1 MTNFSI
7 GEAWSQGMAFL
18 SAHFRMTLLFVTAGV
33 LIPIILQM
41 ALLGGTME
49 TLFTPERMM
58 ANPNDPFAMFAGLG
72 AAFFLVIIVGS
83 IIQSASYFASWRH
96 GLSGGQEEPAGAI
109 VYGLGASALWL
120 VAQLVLIVVMV
131 LVIALPIGLI
141 AGFGAASG
149 GSPMLIGVAALIL
162 VPLLLLFILWISA
175 RLICVGP
182 AMADARSMNPL
193 FGLSQSWQMTRA
205 SQWPIV
211 GYLVVLFIAAMVV
224 LTVIS
229 LIAGIGAAGAMAAG
243 GQDSA
248 GFMIVTIISGVLLG
262 IPMALAYV
270 AIPAGI
276 YRTLVP
282 NDAGDVFA

>member
-7 GEAWSQGMAFL
+7 GEAWSQAMAFL
-18 SAHFRMTLLFVTAGV
+18 SAYLRMTLIFVAAGV
-33 LIPIILQM
+33 LIPLILQF
-41 ALLGGTME
+41 AVLGGTME
-49 TLFTPERMM
+49 TLFSPEAMM
-58 ANPNDPFAMFAGLG
+58 ANPNDPFAVFAGLG
-72 AAFFLVIIVGS
+72 AAFFVVIIVGG

-96 GLSGGQEEPAGAI
+96 GLSGGQEEPSGAI
-109 VYGLGASALWL
+109 VYGLGAAALWL
-120 VAQLVLIVVMV
+120 VAQLVLLVVML
-131 LVIALPIGLI
+131 LVIALPFGFI
-141 AGFGAASG
+141 AGFGAATG
-149 GSPMLIGVAALIL
+149 GSPMLIGVFALIL
-162 VPLLLLFILWISA
+162 IPLFLIFILWISA

-193 FGLSQSWQMTRA
+193 FGLSQSWQLTRA

-211 GYLVVLFIAAMVV
+211 GYLVVLFVAAMVL

-243 GQDSA
+243 GEDSA
-248 GFMIVTIISGVLLG
+248 GFMIITVISGVLLG